1 MSFNVSYIEVKHAL
15 VKKTLYRLRDREG
28 FTCLQETS
36 RPNRFAVLA
45 QKEISFLGEF
55 TSQLI
60 APIDLRA
67 HDDLSTGGAST
78 QIGAHFV
85 VTHIDVIPPE
95 KEAGSALVA
104 QMCIDSRSED
114 GCLSCNT
121 YSQTNRTNHMTVIE
135 NWRDGEA
142 QAVHAA
148 STLMKTFRETLA
160 PLSGALYDE
169 RFYTLVR

>member
-1 MSFNVSYIEVKHAL
+1 MSFNVTYIEVESSI

-60 APIDLRA
+60 APIDLRI
-67 HDDLSTGGAST
+67 HEDLSIGEANTE
-78 QIGAHFV
+78 IGALFV

-95 KEAGSALVA
+95 KESGSALVA

-114 GCLSCNT
+114 GCLTCNA

-135 NWRDGEA
+135 NWRDDEA
-142 QAVHAA
+142 QAAHAA
-148 STLMKTFRETLA
+148 STPIKTFRETIA